1 MAEGKIFLKEN
12 RDRIEKKYREQM
24 MGLPQAFAE
33 IDKKLAECTD
43 EVALACKYLY
53 AFMPYSDIGNYAFE
67 VFLDYAENGVYL
79 WKENSGVA
87 ELPEEIFLNYVLFHR
102 VNEEEIAPCRTFFRR
117 EIGER
122 TGGMSFR
129 EAALEVNYW
138 CAQEATYHCTDD
150 RTLSAL
156 AVYRRGNGR
165 CGEESVFTVNALRSV
180 GVPARQV
187 YAPKWSHCDDNHAW
201 VEIWCD
207 GSWYFLGACE
217 PEEILNKGW
226 FTNASSRAMMVH
238 SRAF

>member
-1 MAEGKIFLKEN
+1 MEGKL
-12 RDRIEKKYREQM
+12 R
-24 MGLPQAFAE
+24 G
-33 IDKKLAECTD
+33 
-43 EVALACKYLY
+43 
-53 AFMPYSDIGNYAFE
+53 
-67 VFLDYAENGVYL
+67 
-79 WKENSGVA
+79 A

-122 TGGMSFR
+122 TEGMSFR

-180 GVPARQV
+180 GVPAVRYMHQSGLIV
-187 YAPKWSHCDDNHAW
+187 MTIMRGWKS
-201 VEIWCD
+201 
-207 GSWYFLGACE
+207 GAMEAGIFWE
-217 PEEILNKGW
+217 PV
-226 FTNASSRAMMVH
+226 SRRR
-238 SRAF
+238 S

>member
-1 MAEGKIFLKEN
+1 MAERKIFLKEN
-12 RDRIEKKYREQM
+12 RDRIEKKYREQV

-67 VFLDYAENGVYL
+67 VFLDHAENGVYL

-122 TGGMSFR
+122 TAGMSFR

-165 CGEESVFTVNALRSV
+165 CGEESVFTVNKQIEKGMLS
-180 GVPARQV
+180 
-187 YAPKWSHCDDNHAW
+187 
-201 VEIWCD
+201 
-207 GSWYFLGACE
+207 GA
-217 PEEILNKGW
+217 IKG
-226 FTNASSRAMMVH
+226 
-238 SRAF
+238 

>member
-24 MGLPQAFAE
+24 MGLPQVFAE

-207 GSWYFLGACE
+207 EAGIFWE
-217 PEEILNKGW
+217 PV
-226 FTNASSRAMMVH
+226 SRRR
-238 SRAF
+238 S